1 MSESGV
7 FAPPCQ
13 DLPGQRA
20 GGALARMITKT
31 APPTM
36 KSLTAADASALKR
49 AGLERRKGCPG
60 LFMLR
65 DEDGFPLIPEEHP
78 LEGRLKTLA
87 EHLCAE
93 LARRLR
99 DSGTEGLPVD
109 DFGRADLKGVWLPAA
124 DLQGAHLEKA
134 TLLNANLDRADMRG
148 AKLHPQARLPSSP
161 FDRPAQRTPHGTT
174 AAARGSRPPQAA
186 AAPAATN
193 PQTVRQTAGR
203 PSGQAAR
210 RPSGQAALPESSYH
224 DLYQNL
230 YGTLVASEE

>member
-1 MSESGV
+1 MPE
-7 FAPPCQ
+7 
-13 DLPGQRA
+13 
-20 GGALARMITKT
+20 ALTAVDVSAIKSAVARSARMAMTE
-31 APPTM
+31 A
-36 KSLTAADASALKR
+36 LTAADVAALRR

-65 DEDGFPLIPEEHP
+65 DEDGFPLVPEEHP
-78 LEGRLKTLA
+78 LEGQPRLKTLA
-87 EHLCAE
+87 ERLCAE

-134 TLLNANLDRADMRG
+134 TLLRANLDSADMRG
-148 AKLHPQARLPSSP
+148 AKLHSQARLPSSP
-161 FDRPAQRTPHGTT
+161 FDRPARTTPHGTA
-174 AAARGSRPPQAA
+174 AAARGSKPPPAA
-186 AAPAATN
+186 AAPAAAAPAARTN
-193 PQTVRQTAGR
+193 PQTGGR
-203 PSGQAAR
+203 PR
-210 RPSGQAALPESSYH
+210 GQAALPESSYH